1 MSSMEDKL
9 EAFLM
14 AALHSLPYPV
24 SQPPGG
30 AENETYVTF
39 NEASGAP
46 AEHASNTPTRVKHLV
61 QLHAFSHRED
71 GAHRRAFF
79 AAMLLLEK
87 AGARVQ
93 SWGPDDY
100 EKDTGIHHM
109 AATFA
114 VWMTWNDEKED

>member
-1 MSSMEDKL
+1 MSGMEDKL
-9 EAFLM
+9 ETFLM
-14 AALHSLPYPV
+14 TALHSLPCPV

-46 AEHASNTPTRVKHLV
+46 TEHASNAPTRTKHLV

-79 AAMLLLEK
+79 AALTLLEK

-100 EKDTGIHHM
+100 EKNTGIHHM

-114 VWMTWNDEKED
+114 VWMKWNDEKED

>member
-1 MSSMEDKL
+1 MEDRL
-9 EAFLM
+9 EAFVM
-14 AALHSLPYPV
+14 AALSALPYPV
-24 SQPPGG
+24 SQPPAG

-39 NEASGAP
+39 NEASGTP
-46 AEHASNTPTRVKHLV
+46 AEHASNEPRRVKHLV

-79 AAMLLLEK
+79 AAMKLLEK

-114 VWMTWNDEKED
+114 MWMTWNDEKED

>member
-1 MSSMEDKL
+1 M
-9 EAFLM
+9 
-14 AALHSLPYPV
+14 
-24 SQPPGG
+24 
-30 AENETYVTF
+30 TF

-46 AEHASNTPTRVKHLV
+46 AEHASNAPTRTRHLV

-79 AAMLLLEK
+79 AALTLLEK

-114 VWMTWNDEKED
+114 VWMMWNDEKED